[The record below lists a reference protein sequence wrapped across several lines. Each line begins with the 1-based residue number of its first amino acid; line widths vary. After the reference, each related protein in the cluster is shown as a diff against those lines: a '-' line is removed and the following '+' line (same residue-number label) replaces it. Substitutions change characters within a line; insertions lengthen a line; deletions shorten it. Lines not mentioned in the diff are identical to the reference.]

1 MDDDVNAVIESWWID
16 GLGIHVFDS
25 AFLWLCLSQVDGGG
39 SGGMQMVTGEKED
52 AVDSGCL
59 DIAPDKLCI
68 GLSFLICLLAYS
80 IRNANNNN
88 NNNRHR

>member
-1 MDDDVNAVIESWWID
+1 
-16 GLGIHVFDS
+16 
-25 AFLWLCLSQVDGGG
+25 
-39 SGGMQMVTGEKED
+39 MVTGEKED

-88 NNNRHR
+88 NNRHR